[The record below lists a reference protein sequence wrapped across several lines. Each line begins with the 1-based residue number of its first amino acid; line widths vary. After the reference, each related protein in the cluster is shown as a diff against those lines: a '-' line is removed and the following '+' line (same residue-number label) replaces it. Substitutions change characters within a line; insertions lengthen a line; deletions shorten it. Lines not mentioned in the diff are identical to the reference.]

1 MISLTGRGQYV
12 RRPPQTSMSGLTT
25 AQLQANL
32 ASAQQAY
39 NDLMI
44 GGKPVAVSY
53 SQVNGS
59 RSVTYTAANKTD
71 LLQYIQL
78 LQKQLGI
85 SRRRPVR
92 FVFR

>member
-1 MISLTGRGQYV
+1 MTSLTGRGQYV

-32 ASAQQAY
+32 AAAQQAY